1 MKRREFITLIG
12 GAAAA
17 WPFAANAQ
25 QPDRMLKKLP
35 RIGFLASAPPHPLT
49 QPLFDAFDRGLREHG
64 YIEGQN
70 LIIERRF
77 WQGDTEQ
84 LARFAAELVA
94 DNVDLIV
101 APTSIEALA
110 AKRATTTIPIVTA
123 TAGDPVGVG
132 LAASLARPGGNVTGL
147 STQGARVSKTLG
159 LLAEAVPEASR
170 FAVLMD
176 PENPF
181 HAQALKALQG
191 EAAQRHLEV
200 LVAVKR
206 SANDIDPA
214 FMEMVANGGQAVLVM
229 SDPVEFQN
237 RGMIIE
243 SAARHRIPA
252 AYTWG
257 VEAME
262 GGLLAYGPD
271 IADLNRRAAGYVA
284 KLLQGSKAGEL
295 PIELAERFRLVINL
309 KTAKALGLTIPPS
322 LLARADEVIE

>member
-1 MKRREFITLIG
+1 MQRREFMTLLG
-12 GAAAA
+12 GAAVARPDA
-17 WPFAANAQ
+17 ILAQ

-35 RIGFLASAPPHPLT
+35 RIGFLASAPPPLT

-64 YIEGQN
+64 YFEGQN

-77 WQGDTEQ
+77 WQGDREQ
-84 LARFAAELVA
+84 LARFVAELVA
-94 DNVDLIV
+94 DDVDLIV
-101 APTSIEALA
+101 APTTIEALA
-110 AKRATTTIPIVTA
+110 AKQATNTIPIVTA
-123 TAGDPVGVG
+123 TAGDPVGSG
-132 LAASLARPGGNVTGL
+132 LAASLAQPSGNVTGL
-147 STQGARVSKTLG
+147 SAQGAAVSKTLG

-176 PENPF
+176 PENPL
-181 HAQALKALQG
+181 HLQGLTALRG
-191 EAAQRHLEV
+191 EAAERHLEI
-200 LVAVKR
+200 LSAVKR
-206 SANDIDPA
+206 SATDIEPA
-214 FMEMVANGGQAVLVM
+214 FITMVTNGAQAALVL

-243 SAARHRIPA
+243 AAARHWIPT
-252 AYTWG
+252 AYVWG
-257 VEAME
+257 VEAVE

-284 KLLQGSKAGEL
+284 KLLQGAKAGEL

-309 KTAKALGLTIPPS
+309 KTAKALGLTVPPT